1 MRTGFAF
8 LISVLCVVIAPT
20 PASSAGEIPA
30 SAMCHDIDEAARDNL
45 LPVGVLA
52 RLLWTESRF
61 RADAV
66 SPVGAL
72 GVAQFMPTTAEERGL
87 TNPFAPDQAIR
98 HAAKLLADL
107 DLQFGNI
114 GLAVAA
120 YNAGPGRVAKWLAGD
135 QTLPR
140 QTEQYV
146 PTITGHTAD
155 EWAAAV
161 RGRPIT
167 VPAASQ
173 PGINGRDL
181 IRGMVHSGEP
191 LPDLER
197 SGRLL
202 PGMERSGRFLQ
213 DVERKGRL
221 IRTAHGTGV
230 DRQGFV
236 SHWTSAL
243 PNPSA
248 CSPV

>member
-1 MRTGFAF
+1 MHTGFAF
-8 LISVLCVVIAPT
+8 LIVGLCAVAIPT
-20 PASSAGEIPA
+20 QVSSAGEMPA
-30 SAMCHDIDEAARDNL
+30 SVVCHDIDEAARDNL
-45 LPVGVLA
+45 LPVGLLA

-72 GVAQFMPTTAEERGL
+72 GLAQFMPTTAEERGL
-87 TNPFAPDQAIR
+87 SNPFAADQAIR

-107 DLQFGNI
+107 DRQFGNI

-120 YNAGPGRVAKWLAGD
+120 YNAGPGRVTKWLAGD
-135 QTLPR
+135 ETLPR

-146 PTITGHTAD
+146 PAITGHTAD

-167 VPAASQ
+167 GPAASQ
-173 PGINGRDL
+173 SGMDGRYVL
-181 IRGMVHSGEP
+181 RGMVHSGEP

-202 PGMERSGRFLQ
+202 PGMERSGRLLP
-213 DVERKGRL
+213 DVERRDRL
-221 IRTAHGTGV
+221 IRTAHKMTAE
-230 DRQGFV
+230 RQGLRFV
-236 SHWTSAL
+236 LDFCTT
-243 PNPSA
+243 
-248 CSPV
+248 